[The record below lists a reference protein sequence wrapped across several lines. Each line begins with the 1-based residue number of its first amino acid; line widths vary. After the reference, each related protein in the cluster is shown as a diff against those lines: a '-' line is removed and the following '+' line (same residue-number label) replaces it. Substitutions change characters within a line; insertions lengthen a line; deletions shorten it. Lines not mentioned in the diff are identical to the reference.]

1 MASKPTPPLT
11 RFLTSPLESRRLG
24 RTDAT
29 KPVNIIE
36 SEGRSIHAPLIRNR
50 EKPNAFGVKCR
61 DLCGYDVGF
70 RWGIEWVCRH
80 VVFQA
85 YLAPLRLLFA
95 FRSTQPTGPETAKL
109 TPMARLRERPYRVWG
124 KHSIT
129 DNVSRTCIYNWIPVR
144 QMVNKMPKKMSM
156 PLIPLKT
163 FAFV

>member
-61 DLCGYDVGF
+61 HLCGYDVGF

-80 VVFQA
+80 VVFEA

-95 FRSTQPTGPETAKL
+95 FHSTQPTGPETAKL
-109 TPMARLRERPYRVWG
+109 TPMVRLGNRTYRFGIPGEVTANST
-124 KHSIT
+124 SI
-129 DNVSRTCIYNWIPVR
+129 
-144 QMVNKMPKKMSM
+144 
-156 PLIPLKT
+156 KT
-163 FAFV
+163 T

>member
-1 MASKPTPPLT
+1 MDPKPTPPLT

-109 TPMARLRERPYRVWG
+109 TPMVRFPNRTGHRYGITEIFIQTSSNIATYRNSQKELAVAQRD
-124 KHSIT
+124 SDFQQT
-129 DNVSRTCIYNWIPVR
+129 
-144 QMVNKMPKKMSM
+144 
-156 PLIPLKT
+156 
-163 FAFV
+163 